1 VSPTGP
7 ISDRQFRDHQQLT
20 LANGRFQDDPS
31 AVAEIAAHQIP
42 QSRPAQ
48 ASALKPQS
56 AMLRT

>member
-1 VSPTGP
+1 LVSDFDPFLP
-7 ISDRQFRDHQQLT
+7 
-20 LANGRFQDDPS
+20 LANGRLQDDPS

-42 QSRPAQ
+42 QSRPAH